1 VRAARSASAELRAP
15 GPVSNARWRAP
26 ARPGL
31 RPPPGTSHPGHP
43 NSLARRTAGPGW
55 SAARRVHDVHVDA
68 AAQAAIV
75 VGAVE
80 RQRQLVDA
88 VQRPGRRVFDAVV
101 HRHRRV
107 LMHGVHAA
115 AERAQ
120 ELQQVRPR
128 ELRARARSGSAGG
141 RQARARA
148 RCLGAGVPD
157 AQKVPP
163 RGRGEGPAHRG
174 RKAVQHAGEA
184 RGAQAVKAAGAQRLR
199 LRARRLGGCV
209 PMPDHNPAA
218 APTQRRQALPAG
230 CPRHALVHQH
240 AARRNWAPARDRSL
254 RHDAALNIATRLV
267 LCSCSRSG
275 AGGACAGTG
284 GAPWCLPRAVARAG
298 VRAAAPCLQHA
309 QRSERRGGPWAPP
322 TLGSGRP
329 GGSRSAAHT
338 PQHTHFA

>member
-1 VRAARSASAELRAP
+1 MAADGALHGTRAGHIVRAARSASAELRAP

-88 VQRPGRRVFDAVV
+88 VQRPGRRAFDAVV

-107 LMHGVHAA
+107 LMHRVHAA

-141 RQARARA
+141 AGRRARA
-148 RCLGAGVPD
+148 PAAWARGCLTHKKCPLVGGE
-157 AQKVPP
+157 
-163 RGRGEGPAHRG
+163 RGRRTVAAKPFSTRAKRAVHRPSKRPAPS
-174 RKAVQHAGEA
+174 ASASAHAA
-184 RGAQAVKAAGAQRLR
+184 SVGASPCQITIQLR
-199 LRARRLGGCV
+199 
-209 PMPDHNPAA
+209 
-218 APTQRRQALPAG
+218 
-230 CPRHALVHQH
+230 PRHNGV
-240 AARRNWAPARDRSL
+240 RPCR
-254 RHDAALNIATRLV
+254 
-267 LCSCSRSG
+267 
-275 AGGACAGTG
+275 
-284 GAPWCLPRAVARAG
+284 RAV
-298 VRAAAPCLQHA
+298 
-309 QRSERRGGPWAPP
+309 RG
-322 TLGSGRP
+322 TR
-329 GGSRSAAHT
+329 
-338 PQHTHFA
+338 